1 MPPAIRGLGERSA
14 GEALLPVFL
23 TPDQLAAL
31 TGRVRWSAQRRAL
44 DAMGVR
50 YLTSPS
56 GRPAVLVEEVERL
69 ALGAPARGRRDREP
83 RLDLV
88 A

>member
-1 MPPAIRGLGERSA
+1 M
-14 GEALLPVFL
+14 FL
-23 TPDQLAAL
+23 SPDQLAAL
-31 TGRVRWSAQRRAL
+31 TGRMRWSAQRRAL
-44 DAMGVR
+44 DAMGIR
-50 YLTSPS
+50 YLVSPS

-69 ALGAPARGRRDREP
+69 ALGAPARGRRERGP

>member
-1 MPPAIRGLGERSA
+1 M
-14 GEALLPVFL
+14 FL
-23 TPDQLAAL
+23 TADQLAAL
-31 TGRVRWSAQRRAL
+31 TGRVRAAAQRRAL

-50 YLTSPS
+50 YLLSAT
-56 GRPAVLVEEVERL
+56 GRPVVLVEEVERL
-69 ALGAPARGRRDREP
+69 ALGAPARRDRRDRSP